1 MAFLNI
7 DSATPIDG
15 ALVSFKILGQE
26 VASIN
31 SDGTMVANAFV
42 LSDGTVVQGSSSG
55 GSSSGH
61 TMDGG
66 QF

>member
-31 SDGTMVANAFV
+31 ADGTIVASAFV
-42 LSDGTVVQGSSSG
+42 LDDGTVIQSSG
-55 GSSSGH
+55 SGNTSGH

-66 QF
+66 SF